1 MNSEGDNRVTSSP
14 PKLGGLS
21 EGRGGL
27 KQHLVR
33 LNDSPVARWTVL
45 FIVATAMMMGYF
57 VNDVMSPLETL
68 LEASPSEGGLGWK
81 PGDYGFFSG
90 ASGLINVF
98 LLMLFFS
105 GLILDKMGIRFTGVL
120 SCSLMVLGTL
130 IKYYAVTAG
139 FPPTA
144 VVNFSLFT
152 LHFSLPTSVAVASLG
167 FAVFGVGYEMTGITV
182 SKAMVRWFTG
192 HELAL
197 AMGIQ
202 LAMARL
208 GTAAALSISAPIAR
222 HFTLSTPLLLSLSF
236 LIIGLLAFLVFCVM
250 DRRLDQRNAADNIDT
265 EEHGRTRNDKE
276 LCDIAT
282 EEHGIT
288 RNNDELRDNPCCS
301 VANKTSDAEEF
312 RLLDIIVTLRNPGFW
327 LITLFC
333 VLFYS
338 AVSPFLKFSTK
349 LMVMKYGVDA
359 DLAGFFSSIAP
370 FGTILMTP
378 LFGLIYDRYGKG
390 ITLVITGA
398 LMLTAVHFG
407 FSLPMHSSTTAITLM
422 VVLSIAYS
430 LAPAALWP
438 CVPKI
443 IPLKCLGTAYSM
455 IFFIQ
460 NFGRAIIPMFV
471 GKANETDPT
480 YETSMLIFGFTA
492 LGAALTAIAMFYVD
506 RRQHYG
512 LQLPNIRK

>member
-1 MNSEGDNRVTSSP
+1 MNIQ
-14 PKLGGLS
+14 K
-21 EGRGGL
+21 
-27 KQHLVR
+27 
-33 LNDSPVARWTVL
+33 LNDSPFARWTVL

-68 LEASPSEGGLGWK
+68 LEMPRSQGGLGWT
-81 PGDYGFFSG
+81 PSDYGFFSG
-90 ASGLINVF
+90 AGSFINVF

-105 GLILDKMGIRFTGVL
+105 GLILDKMGIRFTGTL
-120 SCSLMVLGTL
+120 ACSLMVIGTL
-130 IKYYAVTAG
+130 IKLYAVTTDFG
-139 FPPTA
+139 TTD
-144 VVNFSLFT
+144 VNFFNT
-152 LHFSLPTSVAVASLG
+152 HLPASAAWASFG
-167 FAVFGVGYEMTGITV
+167 FAIFGVGYEMTGITV

-197 AMGIQ
+197 AMGLQ
-202 LAMARL
+202 LAMARF

-222 HFTLSTPLLLSLSF
+222 HYTLSAPLLVALAF

-250 DRRLDQRNAADNIDT
+250 DRRLDQHRTNTDLHGLQ
-265 EEHGRTRNDKE
+265 EE
-276 LCDIAT
+276 
-282 EEHGIT
+282 
-288 RNNDELRDNPCCS
+288 S
-301 VANKTSDAEEF
+301 VRVSPSQSDAKKKSDADEF
-312 RLLDIIVTLRNPGFW
+312 RWSDIGTTLRNPGFW

-349 LMVMKYGVDA
+349 LMVMKYGVDP
-359 DLAGFFSSIAP
+359 DVAGFFSSIAP

-390 ITLVITGA
+390 VTLVITGA
-398 LMLTAVHFG
+398 LMLTAVHFS
-407 FSLPMHSSTTAITLM
+407 FSLPMHSSTVAIALM
-422 VVLSIAYS
+422 VILSVGYS

-492 LGAALTAIAMFYVD
+492 LGAALTALVLWHVD
-506 RRQHYG
+506 RRQRYG

>member
-1 MNSEGDNRVTSSP
+1 MTEAFR
-14 PKLGGLS
+14 K
-21 EGRGGL
+21 RI
-27 KQHLVR
+27 
-33 LNDSPVARWTVL
+33 NDSSVARWTVL

-57 VNDVMSPLETL
+57 VNDIMSPLETL
-68 LEASPSEGGLGWK
+68 LEMPRSQGGLGWT
-81 PGDYGFFSG
+81 PSDYGFFSG
-90 ASGLINVF
+90 AGSFINVF

-105 GLILDKMGIRFTGVL
+105 GIILDKMGIRFTGTL
-120 SCSLMVLGTL
+120 ACSLMVIGTL
-130 IKYYAVTAG
+130 IKYYAVTTD
-139 FPPTA
+139 FDDTIHY
-144 VVNFSLFT
+144 SLFT
-152 LHFSLPTSVAVASLG
+152 IHLPPSVLMASLG
-167 FAVFGVGYEMTGITV
+167 FAIFGVGYEMTGITV

-197 AMGIQ
+197 AMGLQ
-202 LAMARL
+202 LAMARF

-222 HFTLSTPLLLSLSF
+222 HYTLSAPLLVALAF

-250 DRRLDQRNAADNIDT
+250 DRRLDKSSDYSENFESSDDF
-265 EEHGRTRNDKE
+265 HFS
-276 LCDIAT
+276 DI
-282 EEHGIT
+282 
-288 RNNDELRDNPCCS
+288 S
-301 VANKTSDAEEF
+301 
-312 RLLDIIVTLRNPGFW
+312 VTLRNPGFW

-349 LMVMKYGVDA
+349 LMVMKYGVDP

-378 LFGLIYDRYGKG
+378 LFGLVYDKYGKG
-390 ITLVITGA
+390 VTLVITGA

-407 FSLPMHSSTTAITLM
+407 FSIPIHSSAIAIALM
-422 VVLSIAYS
+422 VILSIGYS

-460 NFGRAIIPMFV
+460 NFGRAIIPMCV

-480 YETSMLIFGFTA
+480 YTSSMLIFGFTS
-492 LGAALTAIAMFYVD
+492 LGAVLTAIAMLYVD
-506 RRQHYG
+506 RKKSYG

>member
-1 MNSEGDNRVTSSP
+1 MTIQ
-14 PKLGGLS
+14 K
-21 EGRGGL
+21 
-27 KQHLVR
+27 

-68 LEASPSEGGLGWK
+68 LEMPRSQGGLGWA
-81 PGDYGFFSG
+81 PSDYGFFSG
-90 ASGLINVF
+90 AGSFINVF

-105 GLILDKMGIRFTGVL
+105 GLILDKMGIRFTGTL
-120 SCSLMVLGTL
+120 ACSLMVIGTL
-130 IKYYAVTAG
+130 IKLYAVTTDFG
-139 FPPTA
+139 STD
-144 VVNFSLFT
+144 FT
-152 LHFSLPTSVAVASLG
+152 FFNTHLPASAAWASFG
-167 FAVFGVGYEMTGITV
+167 FAIFGVGYEMTGITV
-182 SKAMVRWFTG
+182 SKAIVRWFTG

-197 AMGIQ
+197 AMGLQ
-202 LAMARL
+202 LAMARF

-222 HFTLSTPLLLSLSF
+222 HYTLSTPLLVALAF

-250 DRRLDQRNAADNIDT
+250 DRRLDQFTVDS
-265 EEHGRTRNDKE
+265 
-276 LCDIAT
+276 LSSCD
-282 EEHGIT
+282 
-288 RNNDELRDNPCCS
+288 PS
-301 VANKTSDAEEF
+301 VASGKDSDEF
-312 RLLDIIVTLRNPGFW
+312 RWSDIGTTLRSPGFW

-349 LMVMKYGVDA
+349 LMVMKYGVDP
-359 DLAGFFSSIAP
+359 DKAGFFSSIAP

-390 ITLVITGA
+390 VTLVITGA

-407 FSLPMHSSTTAITLM
+407 FSLPMHSSTVAITLM
-422 VVLSIAYS
+422 VILSVGYS

-443 IPLKCLGTAYSM
+443 IPLKCLGTACSM

-471 GKANETDPT
+471 GKANEADPT

-492 LGAALTAIAMFYVD
+492 LGAALTAMAMWYVD
-506 RRQHYG
+506 RRQGYG

>member
-1 MNSEGDNRVTSSP
+1 MAEVIR
-14 PKLGGLS
+14 
-21 EGRGGL
+21 
-27 KQHLVR
+27 QR
-33 LNDSPVARWTVL
+33 LNDSPIARWTVL

-57 VNDVMSPLETL
+57 VNDVMSPLEAL
-68 LEASPSEGGLGWK
+68 LEMPKAEGGLGWTSS
-81 PGDYGFFSG
+81 DYGFFSG
-90 ASGLINVF
+90 SGSFINVF

-120 SCSLMVLGTL
+120 ACSLMVLGTL
-130 IKYYAVTAG
+130 LKYYAVTTDFGTSSVAFFG
-139 FPPTA
+139 TQ
-144 VVNFSLFT
+144 
-152 LHFSLPTSVAVASLG
+152 LPTSAAWASFG

-222 HFTLSTPLLLSLSF
+222 HFTLSTPLLVALAF

-250 DRRLDQRNAADNIDT
+250 DRRLDDSRISSDT
-265 EEHGRTRNDKE
+265 RIPRSSSDKSE
-276 LCDIAT
+276 
-282 EEHGIT
+282 
-288 RNNDELRDNPCCS
+288 N
-301 VANKTSDAEEF
+301 SDEF
-312 RLLDIIVTLRNPGFW
+312 RFSDIIVTLRNPGFW
-327 LITLFC
+327 LITIFC

-349 LMVMKYGVDA
+349 LMVIKYGVDP
-359 DLAGFFSSIAP
+359 DIAGFFSSIAP

-378 LFGLIYDRYGKG
+378 LFGLVFDRFGRG
-390 ITLVITGA
+390 VTLVITGA

-407 FSLPMHSSTTAITLM
+407 FSLPMHSSAIAIVLM
-422 VVLSIAYS
+422 VVLSIGYS

-471 GKANETDPT
+471 GRANETDSSYT
-480 YETSMLIFGFTA
+480 TSMLIFGFTA
-492 LGAALTAIAMFYVD
+492 LGAALTAIVMLYTD
-506 RRQHYG
+506 RKKGYG
-512 LQLPNIRK
+512 LQLPNIKKA

>member
-1 MNSEGDNRVTSSP
+1 MRPSKEKINNSP
-14 PKLGGLS
+14 F
-21 EGRGGL
+21 
-27 KQHLVR
+27 
-33 LNDSPVARWTVL
+33 ARWTVL
-45 FIVATAMMMGYF
+45 IIVATAMMMGYF

-68 LEASPSEGGLGWK
+68 LELPKEQGGLGWT
-81 PGDYGFFSG
+81 PSDYGFFSG
-90 ASGLINVF
+90 AGSFINVF

-105 GLILDKMGIRFTGVL
+105 GLILDKMGIRFTGTL
-120 SCSLMVLGTL
+120 ACSLMALGTL
-130 IKYYAVTAG
+130 IKYYAVTVEFGNEPILFLDYQLPAS
-139 FPPTA
+139 A
-144 VVNFSLFT
+144 VW
-152 LHFSLPTSVAVASLG
+152 ASLG
-167 FAVFGVGYEMTGITV
+167 FAIFGVGYEMTGISV

-222 HFTLSTPLLLSLSF
+222 HYTLSMPLLISLAF

-250 DRRLDQRNAADNIDT
+250 DRKLDDSGQTTEDSADNT
-265 EEHGRTRNDKE
+265 QYEEQFHFS
-276 LCDIAT
+276 DI
-282 EEHGIT
+282 
-288 RNNDELRDNPCCS
+288 L
-301 VANKTSDAEEF
+301 
-312 RLLDIIVTLRNPGFW
+312 VTLRNPGFW

-349 LMVMKYGVDA
+349 LMVMKYGVDP
-359 DLAGFFSSIAP
+359 DIAGFFSSIAP

-390 ITLVITGA
+390 VTLVITGA

-407 FSLPMHSSTTAITLM
+407 FSLPMHSSTIAIALM
-422 VVLSIAYS
+422 VTLSIGYS

-460 NFGRAIIPMFV
+460 NFGRAVIPMCV
-471 GKANETDPT
+471 GRANETDPT
-480 YETSMLIFGFTA
+480 YTTSMLIFGFTA
-492 LGAALTAIAMFYVD
+492 LGAAVTAIAILVID
-506 RRQHYG
+506 KKKNYG
-512 LQLPNIRK
+512 LQLPNIKK

>member
-1 MNSEGDNRVTSSP
+1 MSEA
-14 PKLGGLS
+14 
-21 EGRGGL
+21 L
-27 KQHLVR
+27 KR
-33 LNDSPVARWTVL
+33 KINDSAVARWTVL
-45 FIVATAMMMGYF
+45 VIVATAMMMGYLL
-57 VNDVMSPLETL
+57 NDIMSPLETL
-68 LEASPSEGGLGWK
+68 LEMPVEQGGLGWTST
-81 PGDYGFFSG
+81 DYGFFSG
-90 ASGLINVF
+90 AGGFINVF

-120 SCSLMVLGTL
+120 ACSLMALGTL
-130 IKYYAVTAG
+130 LKLYGVTTDFGSAEIIVFG
-139 FPPTA
+139 FQ
-144 VVNFSLFT
+144 
-152 LHFSLPTSVAVASLG
+152 LPMSVAVASLG
-167 FAVFGVGYEMTGITV
+167 FAIFGVGYEMTGITV

-222 HFTLSTPLLLSLSF
+222 HFSLPTPLLVSLAF

-250 DRRLDQRNAADNIDT
+250 DRKLDDSGQCTADSYD
-265 EEHGRTRNDKE
+265 
-276 LCDIAT
+276 
-282 EEHGIT
+282 
-288 RNNDELRDNPCCS
+288 NNQHE
-301 VANKTSDAEEF
+301 EEF
-312 RLLDIIVTLRNPGFW
+312 RFSDIGVTLRNPGFW

-349 LMVMKYGVDA
+349 LMVMKYGVDT
-359 DLAGFFSSIAP
+359 DIAGFFSSIAP

-390 ITLVITGA
+390 VTLVITGA

-407 FSLPMHSSTTAITLM
+407 FSLPMHSSTIAIALM
-422 VVLSIAYS
+422 VTLSIGYS

-460 NFGRAIIPMFV
+460 NFGRAVIPMCV
-471 GKANETDPT
+471 GRANEVDPSYT
-480 YETSMLIFGFTA
+480 SSMLIFGFTA
-492 LGAALTAIAMFYVD
+492 LGAALTAIAILVVD
-506 RRQHYG
+506 RKKHYG
-512 LQLPNIRK
+512 LQLPNIKK

>member
-1 MNSEGDNRVTSSP
+1 MTEAFR
-14 PKLGGLS
+14 K
-21 EGRGGL
+21 RI
-27 KQHLVR
+27 
-33 LNDSPVARWTVL
+33 NDSSVARWTVL

-57 VNDVMSPLETL
+57 VNDIMSPLETL
-68 LEASPSEGGLGWK
+68 LEMPRSQGGLGWT
-81 PGDYGFFSG
+81 PSEYGFFSG
-90 ASGLINVF
+90 AGSFINVF

-105 GLILDKMGIRFTGVL
+105 GIILDKMGIRFTGTL
-120 SCSLMVLGTL
+120 ACSLMVIGTL
-130 IKYYAVTAG
+130 IKYYAVTTD
-139 FPPTA
+139 FDDTIHY
-144 VVNFSLFT
+144 SLFT
-152 LHFSLPTSVAVASLG
+152 IHLPPSVLMASLG
-167 FAVFGVGYEMTGITV
+167 FAIFGVGYEMTGITV

-197 AMGIQ
+197 AMGLQ
-202 LAMARL
+202 LAMARF

-222 HFTLSTPLLLSLSF
+222 HYTLSAPLLVALAF

-250 DRRLDQRNAADNIDT
+250 DRRLDKSSDYSENFESSDDF
-265 EEHGRTRNDKE
+265 HFS
-276 LCDIAT
+276 DI
-282 EEHGIT
+282 
-288 RNNDELRDNPCCS
+288 S
-301 VANKTSDAEEF
+301 
-312 RLLDIIVTLRNPGFW
+312 VTLRNPGFW

-349 LMVMKYGVDA
+349 LMVMKYGVDP

-378 LFGLIYDRYGKG
+378 LFGLVYDKYGKG
-390 ITLVITGA
+390 VTLVITGA

-407 FSLPMHSSTTAITLM
+407 FSIPIHSSAIAIALM
-422 VVLSIAYS
+422 VILSIGYS

-460 NFGRAIIPMFV
+460 NFGRAIIPMCV

-480 YETSMLIFGFTA
+480 YTSSMLIFGFTA
-492 LGAALTAIAMFYVD
+492 LGAVLTAIAMLYVD
-506 RRQHYG
+506 RKKSYG

>member
-1 MNSEGDNRVTSSP
+1 MN
-14 PKLGGLS
+14 
-21 EGRGGL
+21 
-27 KQHLVR
+27 R

-68 LEASPSEGGLGWK
+68 LEMPRSEGGLAWT
-81 PGDYGFFSG
+81 PSDYGFFSG
-90 ASGLINVF
+90 AGSFINVF

-120 SCSLMVLGTL
+120 ACSLMVIGTL
-130 IKYYAVTAG
+130 LKLYGVTADFGTEEINIFG
-139 FPPTA
+139 FQ
-144 VVNFSLFT
+144 
-152 LHFSLPTSVAVASLG
+152 LPMSVAVASLG
-167 FAVFGVGYEMTGITV
+167 FSIFGVGYEMTGITV

-222 HFTLSTPLLLSLSF
+222 HFTLSTPLLVALSF

-250 DRRLDQRNAADNIDT
+250 DRRLDESRGQVHDSAASLN
-265 EEHGRTRNDKE
+265 H
-276 LCDIAT
+276 AT
-282 EEHGIT
+282 CPP
-288 RNNDELRDNPCCS
+288 DS
-301 VANKTSDAEEF
+301 SDSSEEF
-312 RLLDIIVTLRNPGFW
+312 RLADIGVTLRNPGFW

-359 DLAGFFSSIAP
+359 DIAGIFSSIAP

-378 LFGLIYDRYGKG
+378 LFGLVYDRYGKG
-390 ITLVITGA
+390 VTLVITGA

-407 FSLPMHSSTTAITLM
+407 FSLPMHSATVAIALM
-422 VVLSIAYS
+422 VTLSIGYS

-471 GKANETDPT
+471 GRANETDPT
-480 YETSMLIFGFTA
+480 YTTSMLIFGFTA
-492 LGAALTAIAMFYVD
+492 LRGAVTAIAMLYVD
-506 RRQHYG
+506 RKRHYG
-512 LQLPNIRK
+512 LQLPNIHLSAKA

>member
-1 MNSEGDNRVTSSP
+1 MAEAVRQRLNSSP
-14 PKLGGLS
+14 I
-21 EGRGGL
+21 
-27 KQHLVR
+27 
-33 LNDSPVARWTVL
+33 ARWTVL

-68 LEASPSEGGLGWK
+68 LELPLEQGGLGWT
-81 PGDYGFFSG
+81 PSDYGFFSG
-90 ASGLINVF
+90 AGSFINVF

-120 SCSLMVLGTL
+120 ACSLMVVGTIIKL
-130 IKYYAVTAG
+130 IAVTHPSTEI
-139 FPPTA
+139 FQ
-144 VVNFSLFT
+144 FSFLDVQFT
-152 LHFSLPTSVAVASLG
+152 LPRSAAMASLG

-222 HFTLSTPLLLSLSF
+222 HFSLSTPLLVSLSF
-236 LIIGLLAFLVFCVM
+236 LIIGLLAFLVFCIM
-250 DRRLDQRNAADNIDT
+250 DRRLDEPRNLKDS
-265 EEHGRTRNDKE
+265 KE
-276 LCDIAT
+276 THD
-282 EEHGIT
+282 
-288 RNNDELRDNPCCS
+288 S
-301 VANKTSDAEEF
+301 SDEF
-312 RLLDIIVTLRNPGFW
+312 RWGDILVTLRNPGFW

-349 LMVMKYGVDA
+349 LMVMKYGVDP
-359 DLAGFFSSIAP
+359 DIAGFFSSIAP

-378 LFGLIYDRYGKG
+378 LFGLLYDRYGKG
-390 ITLVITGA
+390 VTLVITGA

-407 FSLPMHSSTTAITLM
+407 FSLPMHSSAVAIVLM
-422 VVLSIAYS
+422 IVLSIGYS

-460 NFGRAIIPMFV
+460 NFGRAIIPMLV
-471 GKANETDPT
+471 GRANETDPSYT
-480 YETSMLIFGFTA
+480 TSMLIFGFTA
-492 LGAALTAIAMFYVD
+492 LGAALTAIVMLYTD
-506 RRQHYG
+506 HKKGYG
-512 LQLPNIRK
+512 LQLPNIK

>member
-1 MNSEGDNRVTSSP
+1 MNIRDN
-14 PKLGGLS
+14 
-21 EGRGGL
+21 
-27 KQHLVR
+27 
-33 LNDSPVARWTVL
+33 LNDSPFARWTVL

-68 LEASPSEGGLGWK
+68 LEMPRSQGGLGWT
-81 PGDYGFFSG
+81 PSDYGFFSG
-90 ASGLINVF
+90 AGSFINVF

-105 GLILDKMGIRFTGVL
+105 GLILDKMGIRFTGTL
-120 SCSLMVLGTL
+120 ACSLMVIGTL
-130 IKYYAVTAG
+130 IKLYAVTTDFG
-139 FPPTA
+139 TTDVTFFNT
-144 VVNFSLFT
+144 
-152 LHFSLPTSVAVASLG
+152 HLPASAAWASFG
-167 FAVFGVGYEMTGITV
+167 FAIFGVGYEMTGITV
-182 SKAMVRWFTG
+182 SKAIVRWFTG

-197 AMGIQ
+197 AMGLQ
-202 LAMARL
+202 LAMARF

-222 HFTLSTPLLLSLSF
+222 HYTLSTPLLVALAF

-250 DRRLDQRNAADNIDT
+250 DRRLDHRMIIASD
-265 EEHGRTRNDKE
+265 EHGLTQ
-276 LCDIAT
+276 
-282 EEHGIT
+282 
-288 RNNDELRDNPCCS
+288 NNQDLREDPCS
-301 VANKTSDAEEF
+301 SDANKDSEEF
-312 RLLDIIVTLRNPGFW
+312 RFSDIGITLRNPGFW

-349 LMVMKYGVDA
+349 LMVMKYGVDP
-359 DLAGFFSSIAP
+359 DVAGFFSSIAP

-390 ITLVITGA
+390 VTLVITGA

-407 FSLPMHSSTTAITLM
+407 FSLPMHSSTVAITLM
-422 VVLSIAYS
+422 VILSVGYS

-492 LGAALTAIAMFYVD
+492 LGAALTAMAMWYVD
-506 RRQHYG
+506 RRQGYG

>member
-1 MNSEGDNRVTSSP
+1 MAETIR
-14 PKLGGLS
+14 
-21 EGRGGL
+21 
-27 KQHLVR
+27 HR
-33 LNDSPVARWTVL
+33 LNDSPIARWTVL

-57 VNDVMSPLETL
+57 VNDVMSPLEAL
-68 LEASPSEGGLGWK
+68 LEMPKAEGGLGWTSS
-81 PGDYGFFSG
+81 DYGFFSG
-90 ASGLINVF
+90 SGSFINVF

-105 GLILDKMGIRFTGVL
+105 GLILDKMGIRFTGIL
-120 SCSLMVLGTL
+120 ACSLMTLGTL
-130 IKYYAVTAG
+130 VKYYAVTTDFG
-139 FPPTA
+139 TSSVTFFGTD
-144 VVNFSLFT
+144 
-152 LHFSLPTSVAVASLG
+152 LPTSAAWASFG

-208 GTAAALSISAPIAR
+208 GTAAALSISAPVAR
-222 HFTLSTPLLLSLSF
+222 HFSLSTPLLVALAF

-250 DRRLDQRNAADNIDT
+250 DRRLDDSRRYCSTSSSSSSN
-265 EEHGRTRNDKE
+265 E
-276 LCDIAT
+276 
-282 EEHGIT
+282 
-288 RNNDELRDNPCCS
+288 NN
-301 VANKTSDAEEF
+301 EEF
-312 RLLDIIVTLRNPGFW
+312 RLSDIGITLRNPGFW
-327 LITLFC
+327 LITIFC

-349 LMVMKYGVDA
+349 LMVIKYGVDP
-359 DLAGFFSSIAP
+359 DIAGFFSSIAP

-378 LFGLIYDRYGKG
+378 LFGLVFDRFGRG
-390 ITLVITGA
+390 VTLVITGA

-407 FSLPMHSSTTAITLM
+407 FSLPMHSSAVAIALM
-422 VVLSIAYS
+422 VVLSVGYS

-471 GKANETDPT
+471 GRANETDPSYT
-480 YETSMLIFGFTA
+480 TSMLIFGFTA
-492 LGAALTAIAMFYVD
+492 LGAALTAIVMLYTD
-506 RRQHYG
+506 RKKGYG
-512 LQLPNIRK
+512 LQLPNIKAQ

>member
-1 MNSEGDNRVTSSP
+1 MITAIR
-14 PKLGGLS
+14 
-21 EGRGGL
+21 
-27 KQHLVR
+27 QR
-33 LNDSPVARWTVL
+33 LNDSPLARWTVL

-57 VNDVMSPLETL
+57 VNDVMSPLETM
-68 LEASPSEGGLGWK
+68 LEAPPSQGGLGWTSA
-81 PGDYGFFSG
+81 DYGFFSG
-90 ASGLINVF
+90 SSGLINVF

-105 GLILDKMGIRFTGVL
+105 GIILDKMGIRFTGIL
-120 SCSLMVLGTL
+120 ACSLMVVGTL
-130 IKYYAVTAG
+130 IKFYAVTA
-139 FPPTA
+139 
-144 VVNFSLFT
+144 SLST
-152 LHFSLPTSVAVASLG
+152 EPIHIPLIVTSFSLPPSVGLASLG

-197 AMGIQ
+197 AMGLQ

-208 GTAAALSISAPIAR
+208 GTAAALSVSAPLAR
-222 HFTLSTPLLLSLSF
+222 HFQLSTPLLLALAF
-236 LIIGLLAFLVFCVM
+236 LIIGLLAFLVFCIM
-250 DRRLDQRNAADNIDT
+250 DRRLDQSLPVK
-265 EEHGRTRNDKE
+265 HGDRAVDGDDKTGDE
-276 LCDIAT
+276 FRWRDIAQ
-282 EEHGIT
+282 
-288 RNNDELRDNPCCS
+288 
-301 VANKTSDAEEF
+301 
-312 RLLDIIVTLRNPGFW
+312 TLRSPGFW

-349 LMVMKYGVDA
+349 LMVMKYGVDP

-378 LFGLIYDRYGKG
+378 LFGLVYDKYGKG
-390 ITLVITGA
+390 VTLVITGA

-407 FSLPMHSSTTAITLM
+407 FSLPIDGGSPAIAIVLM

-471 GKANETDPT
+471 GRANETDPSYT
-480 YETSMLIFGFTA
+480 TSMLIFGFTA
-492 LGAALTAIAMFYVD
+492 LGAALTAIAMLYVD
-506 RRQHYG
+506 RKKHYG
-512 LQLPNIRK
+512 LQLPNIAQGDRNDV

>member
-1 MNSEGDNRVTSSP
+1 MAIRQ
-14 PKLGGLS
+14 KI
-21 EGRGGL
+21 
-27 KQHLVR
+27 
-33 LNDSPVARWTVL
+33 NDSPVARWTVL

-68 LEASPSEGGLGWK
+68 LEAPREAGGLGWT
-81 PGDYGFFSG
+81 PSDYGFFSG
-90 ASGLINVF
+90 AGSFINVF

-105 GLILDKMGIRFTGVL
+105 GIILDKMGIRFTGTL
-120 SCSLMVLGTL
+120 ACSLMVLGTL
-130 IKYYAVTAG
+130 IKYYAITADLDD
-139 FPPTA
+139 TIHY
-144 VVNFSLFT
+144 SLFAI
-152 LHFSLPTSVAVASLG
+152 HLPQSVAMASLG
-167 FAVFGVGYEMTGITV
+167 FDIFGVGYEMTGITV

-197 AMGIQ
+197 AMGLQ
-202 LAMARL
+202 LAMARF

-222 HFTLSTPLLLSLSF
+222 HFTLSTPLLVALAF

-250 DRRLDQRNAADNIDT
+250 DCRLDNPGNLVTSKNSISGT
-265 EEHGRTRNDKE
+265 TNDS
-276 LCDIAT
+276 
-282 EEHGIT
+282 
-288 RNNDELRDNPCCS
+288 NDE
-301 VANKTSDAEEF
+301 F
-312 RLLDIIVTLRNPGFW
+312 HWGDILVTLRNPGFW

-349 LMVMKYGVDA
+349 LMVMKYGVDP

-378 LFGLIYDRYGKG
+378 LFGFVYDKYGKG
-390 ITLVITGA
+390 VTLVITGA

-407 FSLPMHSSTTAITLM
+407 FSLPIHSSTIAIMLM
-422 VVLSIAYS
+422 VTLSIGYS

-438 CVPKI
+438 CVPQI

-471 GKANETDPT
+471 GHANETDPSYT
-480 YETSMLIFGFTA
+480 TSMLIFGFTA
-492 LGAALTAIAMFYVD
+492 LGAAMIAITMWYVD
-506 RRQHYG
+506 KRKGYG

>member
-1 MNSEGDNRVTSSP
+1 MAIRQ
-14 PKLGGLS
+14 KI
-21 EGRGGL
+21 
-27 KQHLVR
+27 
-33 LNDSPVARWTVL
+33 NDSPVARWTVL

-57 VNDVMSPLETL
+57 VNDIMSPLETL
-68 LEASPSEGGLGWK
+68 LEMPRSQGGLGWT
-81 PGDYGFFSG
+81 PSDYGFFSG
-90 ASGLINVF
+90 AGSFINVF

-105 GLILDKMGIRFTGVL
+105 GIILDKMGIRFTGTL
-120 SCSLMVLGTL
+120 ACSLMVLGTL
-130 IKYYAVTAG
+130 IKYYAVSADLDDTIHY
-139 FPPTA
+139 
-144 VVNFSLFT
+144 SLFAI
-152 LHFSLPTSVAVASLG
+152 HLPPSVAMASLG
-167 FAVFGVGYEMTGITV
+167 FAIFGVGYEMTGITV

-197 AMGIQ
+197 AMGLQ
-202 LAMARL
+202 LAMARF

-222 HFTLSTPLLLSLSF
+222 HFTLSAPLLVALAF

-250 DRRLDQRNAADNIDT
+250 DRRLDKGLQFTVVNK
-265 EEHGRTRNDKE
+265 EEDDFRWS
-276 LCDIAT
+276 DI
-282 EEHGIT
+282 
-288 RNNDELRDNPCCS
+288 
-301 VANKTSDAEEF
+301 F
-312 RLLDIIVTLRNPGFW
+312 VTLRNPGFW

-349 LMVMKYGVDA
+349 LMVIKYGVDP

-378 LFGLIYDRYGKG
+378 LFGFVYDKYGKG
-390 ITLVITGA
+390 VTLVIIGA

-407 FSLPMHSSTTAITLM
+407 FSLPIHSSTVAIALM
-422 VVLSIAYS
+422 VVLSIGYS

-471 GKANETDPT
+471 GRANETDPSYT
-480 YETSMLIFGFTA
+480 TSMLIFGFTA
-492 LGAALTAIAMFYVD
+492 LGAAIVAIAMWYTD
-506 RRQHYG
+506 RKKGYG

>member
-1 MNSEGDNRVTSSP
+1 MSI
-14 PKLGGLS
+14 
-21 EGRGGL
+21 
-27 KQHLVR
+27 QQR
-33 LNDSPVARWTVL
+33 LNDRPVARWTVL

-68 LEASPSEGGLGWK
+68 LEQPRSEGGLGWT
-81 PGDYGFFSG
+81 PSDYGFFSG
-90 ASGLINVF
+90 AGSFINVF

-105 GLILDKMGIRFTGVL
+105 GIILDKMGVRFTGTL
-120 SCSLMVLGTL
+120 ACSLMVVGTL
-130 IKYYAVTAG
+130 IKYYAVTADFG
-139 FPPTA
+139 DLTIA
-144 VVNFSLFT
+144 LFDS
-152 LHFSLPTSVAVASLG
+152 HLPASAAWASLG
-167 FAVFGVGYEMTGITV
+167 FAIFGVGYEMTGITV

-222 HFTLSTPLLLSLSF
+222 HYALSAPLLVALSF
-236 LIIGLLAFLVFCVM
+236 LIVGLLAFLVFCVM
-250 DRRLDQRNAADNIDT
+250 DRRLDTSLTSI
-265 EEHGRTRNDKE
+265 
-276 LCDIAT
+276 
-282 EEHGIT
+282 
-288 RNNDELRDNPCCS
+288 
-301 VANKTSDAEEF
+301 TSDPSITSITSSPSAPSDSSSDEF
-312 RLLDIIVTLRNPGFW
+312 RWSDIGATLRNPGFW

-338 AVSPFLKFSTK
+338 AVSPFLKFSTR
-349 LMVMKYGVDA
+349 LMVMKYGVDP
-359 DLAGFFSSIAP
+359 DIAGFFSSIAP

-378 LFGLIYDRYGKG
+378 LFGLVYDRYGRG

-398 LMLTAVHFG
+398 LMLAAVHFG
-407 FSLPMHSSTTAITLM
+407 FSLPMHSSTVAIALM
-422 VVLSIAYS
+422 VTLSIGYS

-460 NFGRAIIPMFV
+460 NFGRAVIPMFV
-471 GKANETDPT
+471 GRANETDPT
-480 YETSMLIFGFTA
+480 YTTSMLIFGFTA
-492 LGAALTAIAMFYVD
+492 LGSAMVAVAMWYVD
-506 RRQHYG
+506 RRKGYG
-512 LQLPNIRK
+512 LQLPNIA

>member
-1 MNSEGDNRVTSSP
+1 MNIQ
-14 PKLGGLS
+14 K
-21 EGRGGL
+21 
-27 KQHLVR
+27 
-33 LNDSPVARWTVL
+33 LNDSPAARWTVL

-68 LEASPSEGGLGWK
+68 LEMPRSQGGLGWA
-81 PGDYGFFSG
+81 PSDYGFFSG
-90 ASGLINVF
+90 AGSFINVF

-105 GLILDKMGIRFTGVL
+105 GLILDKMGIRFTGTL
-120 SCSLMVLGTL
+120 ACSLMVIGTL
-130 IKYYAVTAG
+130 IKLYAVTTDFG
-139 FPPTA
+139 TTDVTFFNT
-144 VVNFSLFT
+144 
-152 LHFSLPTSVAVASLG
+152 HLPASAAWASFG
-167 FAVFGVGYEMTGITV
+167 FAIFGVGYEMTGITV

-197 AMGIQ
+197 AMGLQ
-202 LAMARL
+202 LAMARF

-222 HFTLSTPLLLSLSF
+222 HYTLSTPLLVALAF

-250 DRRLDQRNAADNIDT
+250 DRRLDQFTVYSLQFTDDYSET
-265 EEHGRTRNDKE
+265 SEEHADKS
-276 LCDIAT
+276 T
-282 EEHGIT
+282 
-288 RNNDELRDNPCCS
+288 
-301 VANKTSDAEEF
+301 VNKDSDEF
-312 RLLDIIVTLRNPGFW
+312 RWSDIGTTLRTPGFW

-349 LMVMKYGVDA
+349 LMVMKYGVDP
-359 DLAGFFSSIAP
+359 DVAGFFSSIAP

-378 LFGLIYDRYGKG
+378 LFGLVYDRYGKG
-390 ITLVITGA
+390 VTLVITGA

-407 FSLPMHSSTTAITLM
+407 FSLPMHSSTAAITLM
-422 VVLSIAYS
+422 VILSIGYS

-492 LGAALTAIAMFYVD
+492 LGAALTALVLWHVD

>member
-1 MNSEGDNRVTSSP
+1 MRPSKEKINNSP
-14 PKLGGLS
+14 F
-21 EGRGGL
+21 
-27 KQHLVR
+27 
-33 LNDSPVARWTVL
+33 ARWTVL
-45 FIVATAMMMGYF
+45 IIVATAMMMGYF

-68 LEASPSEGGLGWK
+68 LELPKEQGGLGWT
-81 PGDYGFFSG
+81 PSDYGFFSG
-90 ASGLINVF
+90 AGSFINVF

-105 GLILDKMGIRFTGVL
+105 GLILDKMGIRFTGTL
-120 SCSLMVLGTL
+120 ACSLMALGTL
-130 IKYYAVTAG
+130 IKYYAVTAEFG
-139 FPPTA
+139 NEPIAFLDYQLPASA
-144 VVNFSLFT
+144 VW
-152 LHFSLPTSVAVASLG
+152 ASLG
-167 FAVFGVGYEMTGITV
+167 FAIFGVGYEMTGISV

-222 HFTLSTPLLLSLSF
+222 HYTLSMPLLISLAF

-250 DRRLDQRNAADNIDT
+250 DRKLDDSGQTTEDSADNT
-265 EEHGRTRNDKE
+265 QYEEQFHFS
-276 LCDIAT
+276 DI
-282 EEHGIT
+282 
-288 RNNDELRDNPCCS
+288 L
-301 VANKTSDAEEF
+301 
-312 RLLDIIVTLRNPGFW
+312 VTLRNPGFW

-349 LMVMKYGVDA
+349 LMVMKYGVDP
-359 DLAGFFSSIAP
+359 DIAGFFSSIAP

-390 ITLVITGA
+390 VTLVITGA

-407 FSLPMHSSTTAITLM
+407 FSLPMHSSTIAIALMITL
-422 VVLSIAYS
+422 SIGYS

-460 NFGRAIIPMFV
+460 NFGRAVIPMCV
-471 GKANETDPT
+471 GRANETDPT
-480 YETSMLIFGFTA
+480 YTTSMLIFGFTA
-492 LGAALTAIAMFYVD
+492 LGAAVTAIAILVID
-506 RRQHYG
+506 KKKNYG
-512 LQLPNIRK
+512 LQLPNIKK

>member
-1 MNSEGDNRVTSSP
+1 MAEAIR
-14 PKLGGLS
+14 
-21 EGRGGL
+21 
-27 KQHLVR
+27 HR
-33 LNDSPVARWTVL
+33 LNDSPIARWTVL

-57 VNDVMSPLETL
+57 VNDVMSPLEAL
-68 LEASPSEGGLGWK
+68 LEMPKAEGGLGWTSS
-81 PGDYGFFSG
+81 DYGFFSG
-90 ASGLINVF
+90 SGSFINVF

-105 GLILDKMGIRFTGVL
+105 GLILDKMGIRFTGIL
-120 SCSLMVLGTL
+120 ACSLMTLGTL
-130 IKYYAVTAG
+130 VKYYAVTTDFG
-139 FPPTA
+139 TSSVTFFGTD
-144 VVNFSLFT
+144 
-152 LHFSLPTSVAVASLG
+152 LPTSAAWASFG

-208 GTAAALSISAPIAR
+208 GTAAALSISAPVAR
-222 HFTLSTPLLLSLSF
+222 HFSLSTPLLVALAF

-250 DRRLDQRNAADNIDT
+250 DRRLDDSKRSCSTSSSSSSN
-265 EEHGRTRNDKE
+265 E
-276 LCDIAT
+276 
-282 EEHGIT
+282 
-288 RNNDELRDNPCCS
+288 NN
-301 VANKTSDAEEF
+301 EEF
-312 RLLDIIVTLRNPGFW
+312 RLSDIGITLRNPGFW
-327 LITLFC
+327 LITIFC

-349 LMVMKYGVDA
+349 LMVIKYGVDP
-359 DLAGFFSSIAP
+359 DIAGFFSSIAP

-378 LFGLIYDRYGKG
+378 LFGLVFDRFGRG
-390 ITLVITGA
+390 VTLVITGA

-407 FSLPMHSSTTAITLM
+407 FSLPMHSSAVAIALM
-422 VVLSIAYS
+422 VVLSVGYS

-471 GKANETDPT
+471 GRANETDPSYT
-480 YETSMLIFGFTA
+480 TSMLIFGFTA
-492 LGAALTAIAMFYVD
+492 LGAALTAIVMLYTD
-506 RRQHYG
+506 RKKGYG
-512 LQLPNIRK
+512 LQLPNIKAQ

>member
-1 MNSEGDNRVTSSP
+1 MAEAIR
-14 PKLGGLS
+14 
-21 EGRGGL
+21 
-27 KQHLVR
+27 HR
-33 LNDSPVARWTVL
+33 LNDS
-45 FIVATAMMMGYF
+45 MMMGYF
-57 VNDVMSPLETL
+57 VNDVMSPLEAL
-68 LEASPSEGGLGWK
+68 LEMPKAEGGLGWTSS
-81 PGDYGFFSG
+81 DYGFFSG
-90 ASGLINVF
+90 SGSFINVF

-105 GLILDKMGIRFTGVL
+105 GLILDKMGIRFTGIL
-120 SCSLMVLGTL
+120 ACSLMTLGTL
-130 IKYYAVTAG
+130 VKYYAVTTDFG
-139 FPPTA
+139 TSSVTFFGTD
-144 VVNFSLFT
+144 
-152 LHFSLPTSVAVASLG
+152 LPTSAAWASFG

-208 GTAAALSISAPIAR
+208 GTAAALSISAPVAR
-222 HFTLSTPLLLSLSF
+222 HFSLSTPLLVALAF

-250 DRRLDQRNAADNIDT
+250 DRRLDDSRRSCSTSSSSSSN
-265 EEHGRTRNDKE
+265 E
-276 LCDIAT
+276 
-282 EEHGIT
+282 
-288 RNNDELRDNPCCS
+288 NN
-301 VANKTSDAEEF
+301 EEF
-312 RLLDIIVTLRNPGFW
+312 RLSDIGITLRNPGFW
-327 LITLFC
+327 LITIFC

-349 LMVMKYGVDA
+349 LMVIKYGVDP
-359 DLAGFFSSIAP
+359 DIAGFFSSIAP

-378 LFGLIYDRYGKG
+378 LFGLVFDRFGRG
-390 ITLVITGA
+390 VTLVITGA

-407 FSLPMHSSTTAITLM
+407 FSLPMHSSAVAIALM
-422 VVLSIAYS
+422 VVLSVGYS

-471 GKANETDPT
+471 GRANETDPSYT
-480 YETSMLIFGFTA
+480 TSMLIFGFTA
-492 LGAALTAIAMFYVD
+492 LGAALTAIVMLYTD
-506 RRQHYG
+506 RKKGYG
-512 LQLPNIRK
+512 LQLPNIKAQ

>member
-1 MNSEGDNRVTSSP
+1 MAESIR
-14 PKLGGLS
+14 
-21 EGRGGL
+21 
-27 KQHLVR
+27 QR
-33 LNDSPVARWTVL
+33 LNDSPIARWTVL

-57 VNDVMSPLETL
+57 VNDVMSPLEAL
-68 LEASPSEGGLGWK
+68 LEMPKAEGGLGWTSS
-81 PGDYGFFSG
+81 DYGFFSG
-90 ASGLINVF
+90 SGSFINVF

-120 SCSLMVLGTL
+120 ACSLMVLGTL
-130 IKYYAVTAG
+130 LKYYAVTTDFGTSSVAFFG
-139 FPPTA
+139 T
-144 VVNFSLFT
+144 
-152 LHFSLPTSVAVASLG
+152 HLPTSAAWASLG

-222 HFTLSTPLLLSLSF
+222 HFTLSTPLLIALAF
-236 LIIGLLAFLVFCVM
+236 LIIGLLSFLVFCVM
-250 DRRLDQRNAADNIDT
+250 DRKLDKKGQMV
-265 EEHGRTRNDKE
+265 EEKN
-276 LCDIAT
+276 
-282 EEHGIT
+282 
-288 RNNDELRDNPCCS
+288 S
-301 VANKTSDAEEF
+301 SSDEF
-312 RLLDIIVTLRNPGFW
+312 RFSDILVTLRNPGFW
-327 LITLFC
+327 LITIFC

-349 LMVMKYGVDA
+349 LMVIKYGVDP
-359 DLAGFFSSIAP
+359 DIAGFFSSIAP

-378 LFGLIYDRYGKG
+378 LFGLVFDRFGRG
-390 ITLVITGA
+390 VTLVITGA

-407 FSLPMHSSTTAITLM
+407 FSLPIHSSAVAIALM
-422 VVLSIAYS
+422 VILSIGYS

-471 GKANETDPT
+471 GRANETDPSYT
-480 YETSMLIFGFTA
+480 TSMLIFSFTA
-492 LGAALTAIAMFYVD
+492 LGAALTAIVMLYTD
-506 RRQHYG
+506 RKKGYG
-512 LQLPNIRK
+512 LQLPNIKKA

>member
-1 MNSEGDNRVTSSP
+1 MAIR
-14 PKLGGLS
+14 
-21 EGRGGL
+21 
-27 KQHLVR
+27 QR
-33 LNDSPVARWTVL
+33 LQDSPVARWTVL

-57 VNDVMSPLETL
+57 VNDIMSPLETL
-68 LEASPSEGGLGWK
+68 LEMPRSQGGLGWT
-81 PGDYGFFSG
+81 PSDYGFFSG
-90 ASGLINVF
+90 AGSFINVF

-105 GLILDKMGIRFTGVL
+105 GLILDKMGIRFTGTL
-120 SCSLMVLGTL
+120 ACSLMVLGTL
-130 IKYYAVTAG
+130 IKYYAVTAVG
-139 FPPTA
+139 EGS
-144 VVNFSLFT
+144 VNFAFLDT
-152 LHFSLPTSVAVASLG
+152 SLPASAAWASLG
-167 FAVFGVGYEMTGITV
+167 FAIFGVGYEMTGITV

-192 HELAL
+192 HELAF
-197 AMGIQ
+197 AMGLQ
-202 LAMARL
+202 LAMARF

-222 HFTLSTPLLLSLSF
+222 HFTLSTPLLVALAF

-250 DRRLDQRNAADNIDT
+250 DRRLDS
-265 EEHGRTRNDKE
+265 TRNSTVSSDSS
-276 LCDIAT
+276 
-282 EEHGIT
+282 
-288 RNNDELRDNPCCS
+288 ND
-301 VANKTSDAEEF
+301 EF
-312 RLLDIIVTLRNPGFW
+312 RLSDIGVTLRNPGFW

-349 LMVMKYGVDA
+349 LMVMKYGVDP
-359 DLAGFFSSIAP
+359 DIAGFFSSIAP
-370 FGTILMTP
+370 FGTMLFTP

-390 ITLVITGA
+390 VTLVITGA

-407 FSLPMHSSTTAITLM
+407 FSMPIHSATIAIALM
-422 VVLSIAYS
+422 VTLSIGYS

-471 GKANETDPT
+471 GRANETDPSYT
-480 YETSMLIFGFTA
+480 TSMLIFGFTA
-492 LGAALTAIAMFYVD
+492 LGATLTAVAMWYVD
-506 RRQHYG
+506 RRKGYG

>member
-1 MNSEGDNRVTSSP
+1 MTEAIR
-14 PKLGGLS
+14 
-21 EGRGGL
+21 
-27 KQHLVR
+27 HR
-33 LNDSPVARWTVL
+33 LNDSPFARWTVL
-45 FIVATAMMMGYF
+45 IIVATAMMMGYF

-68 LEASPSEGGLGWK
+68 LELPKNQGGLGWT
-81 PGDYGFFSG
+81 PSDYGFFSG
-90 ASGLINVF
+90 AGSFINVF

-120 SCSLMVLGTL
+120 ACSLMAVGTL
-130 IKYYAVTAG
+130 LKLYGVTTDFGTAEIAIFG
-139 FPPTA
+139 FQ
-144 VVNFSLFT
+144 
-152 LHFSLPTSVAVASLG
+152 LPMSVAVASLG

-222 HFTLSTPLLLSLSF
+222 HFALSTPLLVSLAF

-250 DRRLDQRNAADNIDT
+250 DRKLDDDST
-265 EEHGRTRNDKE
+265 KST
-276 LCDIAT
+276 T
-282 EEHGIT
+282 
-288 RNNDELRDNPCCS
+288 DES
-301 VANKTSDAEEF
+301 EEF
-312 RLLDIIVTLRNPGFW
+312 HWGDILVTLRNPGFW

-349 LMVMKYGVDA
+349 LMVMKYGVDP
-359 DLAGFFSSIAP
+359 DIAGFFSSIAP

-378 LFGLIYDRYGKG
+378 LFGAIYDKYGKG
-390 ITLVITGA
+390 VTLVITGA

-407 FSLPMHSSTTAITLM
+407 FSLPMHSSTIAIALM
-422 VVLSIAYS
+422 VTLSIGYS

-471 GKANETDPT
+471 GRANETDPT
-480 YETSMLIFGFTA
+480 YTTSMLIFGFTA
-492 LGAALTAIAMFYVD
+492 LGAAVTAIGILLID
-506 RRQHYG
+506 KHKHYG
-512 LQLPNIRK
+512 LQLPNIKK

>member
-1 MNSEGDNRVTSSP
+1 VAEAIR
-14 PKLGGLS
+14 
-21 EGRGGL
+21 
-27 KQHLVR
+27 HR
-33 LNDSPVARWTVL
+33 LNDSPIARWTVL

-57 VNDVMSPLETL
+57 VNDVMSPLEAL
-68 LEASPSEGGLGWK
+68 LEMPKAEGGLGWTSS
-81 PGDYGFFSG
+81 DYGFFSG
-90 ASGLINVF
+90 SGSFINVF

-105 GLILDKMGIRFTGVL
+105 GLILDKMGIRFTGIL
-120 SCSLMVLGTL
+120 ACSLMTLGTL
-130 IKYYAVTAG
+130 VKYYAVTTDFG
-139 FPPTA
+139 TSSVTFFGTD
-144 VVNFSLFT
+144 
-152 LHFSLPTSVAVASLG
+152 LPTSAAWASFG

-208 GTAAALSISAPIAR
+208 GTAAALSISAPVAR
-222 HFTLSTPLLLSLSF
+222 HFSLSTPLLVALAF

-250 DRRLDQRNAADNIDT
+250 DRRLDDSRRSYSTSSSSSSN
-265 EEHGRTRNDKE
+265 E
-276 LCDIAT
+276 
-282 EEHGIT
+282 
-288 RNNDELRDNPCCS
+288 NN
-301 VANKTSDAEEF
+301 EEF
-312 RLLDIIVTLRNPGFW
+312 RLSDIGITLRNPGFW
-327 LITLFC
+327 LITIFC

-349 LMVMKYGVDA
+349 LMVIKYGVDP
-359 DLAGFFSSIAP
+359 DIAGFFSSIAP

-378 LFGLIYDRYGKG
+378 LFGLVFDRFGRG
-390 ITLVITGA
+390 VTLVITGA

-407 FSLPMHSSTTAITLM
+407 FSLPMHSSAVAIALM
-422 VVLSIAYS
+422 VVLSVGYS

-471 GKANETDPT
+471 GRANETDPSYT
-480 YETSMLIFGFTA
+480 TSMLIFGFTA
-492 LGAALTAIAMFYVD
+492 LGAALTAIVMLYTD
-506 RRQHYG
+506 RKKGYG
-512 LQLPNIRK
+512 LQLPNIKKA

>member
-1 MNSEGDNRVTSSP
+1 MNIQ
-14 PKLGGLS
+14 K
-21 EGRGGL
+21 
-27 KQHLVR
+27 
-33 LNDSPVARWTVL
+33 LNDSPFARWTVL

-68 LEASPSEGGLGWK
+68 LEMPRSQGGLGWT
-81 PGDYGFFSG
+81 PSDYGFFSG
-90 ASGLINVF
+90 AGSFINVF

-105 GLILDKMGIRFTGVL
+105 GLILDKMGIRFTGTL
-120 SCSLMVLGTL
+120 ACSLMVIGTL
-130 IKYYAVTAG
+130 IKLYAVTTDFG
-139 FPPTA
+139 TTDVTFFNT
-144 VVNFSLFT
+144 
-152 LHFSLPTSVAVASLG
+152 HLPASPAWASFG
-167 FAVFGVGYEMTGITV
+167 FAIFGVGYEMTGITV
-182 SKAMVRWFTG
+182 SKAIVRWFTG

-197 AMGIQ
+197 AMGLQ
-202 LAMARL
+202 LAMARF

-222 HFTLSTPLLLSLSF
+222 HYTLSTPLLVALAF

-250 DRRLDQRNAADNIDT
+250 DRRLDHRMIIASD
-265 EEHGRTRNDKE
+265 EHGLTQ
-276 LCDIAT
+276 
-282 EEHGIT
+282 
-288 RNNDELRDNPCCS
+288 NNQDLREDPCS
-301 VANKTSDAEEF
+301 SDANKDSEEF
-312 RLLDIIVTLRNPGFW
+312 RFSDIGTTLRSPGFW

-349 LMVMKYGVDA
+349 LMVMKYGVDP
-359 DLAGFFSSIAP
+359 DVAGFFSSIAP

-390 ITLVITGA
+390 VTLVITGA

-407 FSLPMHSSTTAITLM
+407 FSLPMHSSTVAITLM
-422 VVLSIAYS
+422 VILSVGFS

-443 IPLKCLGTAYSM
+443 IPLKCLGTACSM

-492 LGAALTAIAMFYVD
+492 LGAALTAMAMWYVD
-506 RRQHYG
+506 RRQGYG